1 MSGTMKR
8 VVLVFKR
15 KAQVTDRERFFIYAG
30 FMIIVHLILMC
41 IGLALPCVP
50 VMIFN
55 LFAVAVEVITL
66 HNVLKKDHGY
76 IMGTSIIYF
85 LGCFQS
91 LFACFYLGWTFGFGL
106 YNPAMIP
113 VLFYMVY
120 MSKKDSF
127 PKGYLCVYTLLNV
140 VCTLSVRY
148 YVYSREAI
156 YKYAQGIDANISFI
170 NNIICFVLV
179 IIFSTLF
186 ILELSLNH
194 DILEKQTEDL
204 RKLANYDELTKLRN
218 RRSMLDIWKNLT
230 RRDYCIVMGDI
241 DDFKKINDTYGHEKG
256 DDVLKLVAGSMSG
269 AVDKIDYV
277 SRWGGEEF
285 LMIVFGNI
293 AYALRVIDK
302 VQRELKAADITAG
315 GKKLVITLTF
325 GISEC
330 SGAPEGDIDELI
342 RQADRRLY
350 IGKKSGKNCIIIKDE

>member
-1 MSGTMKR
+1 MSGTIKR
-8 VVLVFKR
+8 VVLIFKR
-15 KAQVTDRERFFIYAG
+15 KEQVADKERFFIYAG
-30 FMIIVHLILMC
+30 FMTIVHLILMC
-41 IGLALPCVP
+41 IGLALPCMP
-50 VMIFN
+50 VTIFN
-55 LFAVAVEVITL
+55 LLAAVIEIMSL
-66 HNVLKKDHGY
+66 CNVLKNDSGY
-76 IMGTSIIYF
+76 FVGISIIYF
-85 LGCFQS
+85 LACFQS
-91 LFACFYLGWTFGFGL
+91 LFTSIYLGWTFGFGL
-106 YNPAMIP
+106 YNPVMIP

-127 PKGYLCVYTLLNV
+127 PKGCLCVYTLLNV

-156 YKYAQGIDANISFI
+156 YKYASGVNANISFI

-204 RKLANYDELTKLRN
+204 RMLADYDELTKLRN

-230 RRDYCIVMGDI
+230 RKDYCVVMGDI

-302 VQRELKAADITAG
+302 VQRELKAANIIAD

-350 IGKKSGKNCIIIKDE
+350 IGKRSGKNCIIIKDE